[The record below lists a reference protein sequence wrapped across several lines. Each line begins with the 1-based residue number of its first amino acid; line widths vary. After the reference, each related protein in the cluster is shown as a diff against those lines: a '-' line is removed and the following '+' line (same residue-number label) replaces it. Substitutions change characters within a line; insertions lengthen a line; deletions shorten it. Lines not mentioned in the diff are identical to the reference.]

1 MVGRP
6 RDFDEADALESATEL
21 FWRRGYESTSMS
33 DLLEHMSINR
43 QSLYNTF
50 GGKEQLFH
58 RVLDHYVE
66 TRTTHLFAGLESSDA
81 DLQSIETYFDTV
93 ARGST
98 LPGAIRKGCLMVN
111 TVVELAN
118 QDGATAKKMK
128 RFTKRLHTAML
139 NALEGAAKAGQLKRP
154 LDLEGAAMFLATT
167 AQGMLVVCK
176 VGTSRQ
182 QQRATAQLALDAIR
196 P

>member
-21 FWRRGYESTSMS
+21 FWRRGYESTSVS
-33 DLLEHMSINR
+33 DLLKHMSISR

-50 GGKEQLFH
+50 GGKEQLFQ
-58 RVLDHYVE
+58 RVLDHYAG
-66 TRTTHLFAGLESSDA
+66 TRMTQMFAGLEAPDA

-93 ARGST
+93 ACGST
-98 LPGAIRKGCLMVN
+98 LPGSVRKGCLMVN

-118 QDGATAKKMK
+118 QDGAMAKEMK
-128 RFTKRLHTAML
+128 RFTQRLQKAML
-139 NALEGAAKAGQLKRP
+139 NALQGAKKAGQLKRQ
-154 LDLEGAAMFLATT
+154 LDLQGAAMFLATT

-182 QQRATAQLALDAIR
+182 QQHTTARLALDAIR
-196 P
+196 S